1 MILAPT
7 ESNMY
12 SAIDFLLDKLDSP
25 VLKYKESTRNTLSK
39 CLRTTEDLFK
49 MQATAEAYKC
59 VFDTSHFQSY
69 QGNVELQTFS

>member
-39 CLRTTEDLFK
+39 CLRTIEDLFK
-49 MQATAEAYKC
+49 IQATAEAYS
-59 VFDTSHFQSY
+59 VSLT
-69 QGNVELQTFS
+69 LRTFNPIRAT